1 MDKQLA
7 RIQIRAVEAALKVI
21 TEALDRDF
29 RETALK
35 ALVEIEQEL
44 AALRQMLE
52 GNEDL
57 EALDQLDKMH
67 PD

>member
-1 MDKQLA
+1 
-7 RIQIRAVEAALKVI
+7 
-21 TEALDRDF
+21 LDRDF